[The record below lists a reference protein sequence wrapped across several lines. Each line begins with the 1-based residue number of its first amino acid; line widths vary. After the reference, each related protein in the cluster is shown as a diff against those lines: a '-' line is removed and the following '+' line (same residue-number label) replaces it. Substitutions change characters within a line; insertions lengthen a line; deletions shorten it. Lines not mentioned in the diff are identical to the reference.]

1 MVQGRLLAVPTAYG
15 KLTPGERAVWAAV
28 FAHAHRELSRT
39 PLLKVAREGE
49 GWVDDPLVIAV
60 EEATE
65 AVAFLRA
72 LVDRAEH
79 LDLKPSVA
87 AMLLDVV
94 GGE

>member
-1 MVQGRLLAVPTAYG
+1 
-15 KLTPGERAVWAAV
+15 
-28 FAHAHRELSRT
+28 
-39 PLLKVAREGE
+39 
-49 GWVDDPLVIAV
+49 VDDPLVIAV

-79 LDLKPSVA
+79 LDLKASVA